1 MNKRKKIIISCGGT
15 GGHIFPG
22 LEIARSIKALDSSL
36 DILFIGAKNKME
48 MREVPRAGFSIVGLW
63 IQGINR
69 KSYFNNIL
77 FPIKTLISIIHSMFL
92 ISWHRPIAVVGTGG
106 FASGPIVFVA
116 SFLGIPTYIQEQN
129 CVAGLT
135 NKVLGR
141 WVDKVFVAY
150 DGMTK
155 FFPAH
160 KVLKLGNPVRQS
172 LKITSKDKIK
182 AISMFNLKKDMLT
195 VLILGGSLGAEPI
208 NKVIVKYLNT
218 LSKSNF
224 QLIWQTGKSHYMK
237 YEHLKSDKCS
247 IYKFIHNMDMAYLA
261 ADIVISRA
269 GAIAISEIC
278 FLAKVSIL
286 IPSPYVTDNHQYANA
301 KYLLNHNA
309 CIMIEEN
316 KLDESL
322 IDSISLLKNNQIRQ
336 EMSQEANKLFNY
348 NAASEISNIILNDIS

>member
-1 MNKRKKIIISCGGT
+1 MNKRQTIIISCGGT

-22 LEIARSIKALDSSL
+22 IEIARSIKAQNSSL
-36 DILFIGAKNKME
+36 DILFIGAQNKME
-48 MREVPRAGFSIVGLW
+48 MTEVPRAGFPIVGLW

-77 FPIKTLISIIHSMFL
+77 FPIKTLVSIIHSIFL
-92 ISWHRPIAVVGTGG
+92 IARHRPIAVVGTGG
-106 FASGPIVFVA
+106 FASGPVVFIA
-116 SFLGIPTYIQEQN
+116 SLLRIPTYIQEQN
-129 CVAGLT
+129 CVAGFT
-135 NKVLGR
+135 NKVLGNF
-141 WVDKVFVAY
+141 VNKVFIAY
-150 DGMTK
+150 DGMAK
-155 FFPAH
+155 FFPDH
-160 KVLKLGNPVRQS
+160 KLFKLGNPVRQS
-172 LKITSKDKIK
+172 LKALSKDKTK
-182 AISMFNLKKDMLT
+182 AISMFDLKQDMLT
-195 VLILGGSLGAEPI
+195 LLILGGSLGAEPI
-208 NKVIVKYLNT
+208 NKAIIKYLDT
-218 LSKSNF
+218 LSNHNI

-278 FLAKVSIL
+278 FLSKVSIL

-316 KLDESL
+316 ELDDSL
-322 IDSISLLKNNQIRQ
+322 IDSIILLKNNQRRQ
-336 EMSQEANKLFNY
+336 EISQEANKLFNY

>member
-1 MNKRKKIIISCGGT
+1 MNKRQTIIISCGGT

-22 LEIARSIKALDSSL
+22 LEIARSIQSIDSSL
-36 DILFIGAKNKME
+36 DILFVGAKNKME
-48 MREVPRAGFSIVGLW
+48 MREVPRAGFPIVGLW

-69 KSYFNNIL
+69 KLYFNNIL
-77 FPIKTLISIIHSMFL
+77 FPIKILISIIHSIFL
-92 ISWHRPIAVVGTGG
+92 ISWHRPIVVVGTGG
-106 FASGPIVFVA
+106 FASGPIVFIA
-116 SFLGIPTYIQEQN
+116 SLLRVPTYIQEQN

-135 NKVLGR
+135 NKVLGNF
-141 WVDKVFVAY
+141 VDKVFVAY

-155 FFPAH
+155 FFPDY

-172 LKITSKDKIK
+172 LKTLFKDKTK
-182 AISMFNLKKDMLT
+182 AMSMFDLKQDMLT

-208 NKVIVKYLNT
+208 NKVIVKCLDT
-218 LSKSNF
+218 LSNHNI

-278 FLAKVSIL
+278 FLSKVSIL

-309 CIMIEEN
+309 CIMLEE
-316 KLDESL
+316 KELDESL
-322 IDSISLLKNNQIRQ
+322 IDSVILLKNNQKRQ
-336 EMSQEANKLFNY
+336 EISKEANKLFNY
-348 NAASEISNIILNDIS
+348 NAASKISNIIVNDIL